1 VSEVSR
7 ELLQCLH
14 SEVGSGTSGL
24 KRKRA
29 RSTESHG
36 SEEPLTSE
44 TLLAVT
50 APTIVACWAV
60 SLEGCKPSS
69 ADVSVNW
76 PHTRPT
82 RAGESTLKLTY
93 AKRRCDARIKHGLAG
108 TDKSIVPV
116 WTYLSV
122 RVAVTNKRRVVGC
135 IQRPNNCYRVHCVEQ
150 GMVRTKTVSKTETY
164 PEICPLASD
173 DAPCHRAS

>member
-1 VSEVSR
+1 MVYTIMNVYACVSEDVSPG
-7 ELLQCLH
+7 LLAM
-14 SEVGSGTSGL
+14 SYNEVGSVKSGL
-24 KRKRA
+24 KRSRA

-50 APTIVACWAV
+50 APTMARWSV
-60 SLEGCKPSS
+60 SLEGCRPSS

-76 PHTRPT
+76 PHARPT

-93 AKRRCDARIKHGLAG
+93 AKRRCDARIKHGLVG
-108 TDKSIVPV
+108 TDKSIVPE

-122 RVAVTNKRRVVGC
+122 RVAVTNKRRVVGR
-135 IQRPNNCYRVHCVEQ
+135 IQCPNNCYRKHCVE
-150 GMVRTKTVSKTETY
+150 G
-164 PEICPLASD
+164 
-173 DAPCHRAS
+173 